1 VENDEVEND
10 QVEGDQVEGDQV
22 SGRWVHAHEEDT
34 EDEMVF
40 RPADTELPPAR
51 GRMGFELRADGTFV
65 EAGLGARDVPEEAA
79 GSWVLEDG
87 TIKLS
92 EGATQG
98 VPREMEVVSVDEDR
112 LVVRKRRDQQ

>member
-1 VENDEVEND
+1 MANE
-10 QVEGDQVEGDQV
+10 QV

-40 RPADTELPPAR
+40 RPADTELPPSR
-51 GRMGFELRADGTFV
+51 GRMGFELREDGTFV
-65 EAGLGARDVPEEAA
+65 EAGLGARDIPEEAT

-87 TIKLS
+87 VITLS

-98 VPREMEVVSVDEDR
+98 VPREMEVVTVDEER
-112 LVVRKRRDQQ
+112 LVVRKRREGL